1 MTILV
6 MLGLIRK
13 VYADLKV
20 RELLETPNVKSR
32 AISSEAILRN
42 MERSETKVLEEI
54 NVLYF
59 I

>member
-54 NVLYF
+54 NMLYF

>member
-32 AISSEAILRN
+32 AISSEAIRD

-54 NVLYF
+54 NMLYF

>member
-20 RELLETPNVKSR
+20 RELLGTPNVKSR

-54 NVLYF
+54 NMLYF

>member
-1 MTILV
+1 

-20 RELLETPNVKSR
+20 RELLGTPNVKSR

-54 NVLYF
+54 NMLYF